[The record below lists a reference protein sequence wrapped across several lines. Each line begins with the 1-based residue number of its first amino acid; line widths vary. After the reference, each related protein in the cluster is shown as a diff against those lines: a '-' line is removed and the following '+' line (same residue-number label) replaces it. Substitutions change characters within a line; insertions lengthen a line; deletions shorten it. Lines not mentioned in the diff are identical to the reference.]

1 MHTTLAVIA
10 SLVGVTA
17 IALTTASAVQTFV
30 VPRGTPMLL
39 TRWVLLAVRAVFIV
53 SMRRLRDYRARDRV
67 MAMFAPTGLM
77 ALPVAWM
84 LLILIG
90 FVPLYWA
97 LGGGSWKSAILTSGS
112 GLLTLGFHTPAN
124 WWAGALSIIEAAL
137 GLGLLALLIS
147 YLPSIYNCYSRREQL
162 VTALEVEAGSPPWAP
177 DLLIRL
183 IEIRGLRLLGTYWC
197 DWMHWFNDIEETH
210 STTPILVYFRSPA
223 PERCWVTAAGTV
235 LDSAALVLSAV
246 DVEEPQPDAE
256 LCIRSGY
263 LALRRIG
270 DYFVMPY
277 DADPSPDAPI
287 AVTREEFDEA
297 CRRLADAGA
306 TLKADRDQAWQ
317 DFAGWR
323 VTYEGTLL
331 RFASLCMAPPAP
343 WSSDRPIHFNRL
355 PVTRRHARARLRPHR
370 GKPPGGR
377 TKRAVHDEPRQHPD
391 Y

>member
-1 MHTTLAVIA
+1 MHTILAVIA
-10 SLVGVTA
+10 SLVGVTV

-39 TRWVLLAVRAVFIV
+39 TRWVLLVVRAVFLMC
-53 SMRRLRDYRARDRV
+53 MRRLRDYRARDRV
-67 MAMFAPTGLM
+67 MAMFAPSGLM

-84 LLILIG
+84 VLILIG
-90 FVPLYWA
+90 FAPLYWA
-97 LGGGSWKSAILTSGS
+97 LGGGSWKGAILASGS
-112 GLLTLGFHTPAN
+112 GLLTLGFHPPAN
-124 WWAGALSIIEAAL
+124 WWTGVLSIIEAAF

-177 DLLIRL
+177 DLLVRL
-183 IEIRGLRLLGTYWC
+183 IEIGGLRLLDTYWC
-197 DWMHWFNDIEETH
+197 DWMRWFNDIEETH

-223 PERCWVTAAGTV
+223 PERSWVTAAGTV
-235 LDSAALVLSAV
+235 LDSAALVLSAI
-246 DVEEPQPDAE
+246 DLEKPQPNAE

-263 LALRRIG
+263 LALHRIG

-277 DADPSPDAPI
+277 DADPSPDAPL

-306 TLKADRDQAWQ
+306 TLKTDRDQAWR

-323 VTYEGTLL
+323 VTYEGALL

-355 PVTRRHARARLRPHR
+355 PVTRRHARVRLRSHR
-370 GKPPGGR
+370 GKPPPGGR
-377 TKRAVHDEPRQHPD
+377 PRRAVQDEP
-391 Y
+391 